1 MTEKTIWGIH
11 AGKTGDAETT
21 FLKKKVIALGW
32 MEMGTFSGLST
43 RDDFKEK
50 YKIIY
55 PDTSIG
61 NVRTSAGQL
70 FRFVHEI
77 QIGDLV
83 AFPSKRE
90 RIIHIGEVTGD
101 YSYRPDVDK
110 EYPNQRTVKWL
121 GAFPRTSF
129 SQAALYEMG
138 SAMSLFQVQNYADEI
153 YASLAGETLDEPQE
167 DETTSIGLEIFE
179 QQTKD
184 FILKQLERNLKGL
197 PFEEFVKHLIETMG
211 YRVRYTQPNKPSV
224 DLIAHKDELGF
235 EPPII
240 RIQVKSGS
248 GKVSDKD
255 VSALF
260 GKVGSQEFGMLV
272 TLGEFTPP
280 ARTFADSKTNLRLV
294 DGDELVEMIFEHY
307 QDFDPKYKG
316 IIPLKLA
323 YLPQALEK

>member
-1 MTEKTIWGIH
+1 
-11 AGKTGDAETT
+11 
-21 FLKKKVIALGW
+21 
-32 MEMGTFSGLST
+32 
-43 RDDFKEK
+43 
-50 YKIIY
+50 
-55 PDTSIG
+55 
-61 NVRTSAGQL
+61 
-70 FRFVHEI
+70 
-77 QIGDLV
+77 
-83 AFPSKRE
+83 
-90 RIIHIGEVTGD
+90 
-101 YSYRPDVDK
+101 
-110 EYPNQRTVKWL
+110 
-121 GAFPRTSF
+121 
-129 SQAALYEMG
+129 
-138 SAMSLFQVQNYADEI
+138 
-153 YASLAGETLDEPQE
+153 
-167 DETTSIGLEIFE
+167 
-179 QQTKD
+179 
-184 FILKQLERNLKGL
+184 
-197 PFEEFVKHLIETMG
+197 MG
-211 YRVRYTQPNKPSV
+211 YRVLYTQQNKPSV
-224 DLIAHKDELGF
+224 DLIAHKDELVF